1 MTAPWPISFDDVL
14 AARER
19 LRPYLTPSPLRR
31 YPLLDSLVGHG
42 IEVYVKHENHL
53 PVQTFKVRNALSAV
67 TALSAAERARGII
80 GATTGNHGQGMAYAG
95 QQLGVPT
102 TIVVPE
108 GNNPDKNAAIRS
120 MGAELVE
127 FGAAYDAAAAHCAEL
142 AAARGMTLVHSTN
155 NLGVIAGAA
164 TMTLEILE
172 QQPDLDALFI
182 ALGGGSQ
189 SVGALIVAGT
199 LRPQLKVVA
208 VQSEGASAQYDSWK
222 RGTIL
227 KNQPVR
233 TFAEGIAT
241 GQAYEGTFPA
251 LHAGLADFLLVSET
265 ELADALVELIRT
277 THNLPEGAAAG
288 GLAGL
293 RKVAAQY
300 AGRKVGIVMC
310 GGNISVEA
318 LGRVLLN
325 RTSDSGR

>member
-1 MTAPWPISFDDVL
+1 MTSPWPISFDDVL
-14 AARER
+14 AARAR
-19 LRPYLTPSPLRR
+19 LLPYLSPSPLRR
-31 YPLLDSLVGHG
+31 YPLLDELVGHG
-42 IEVYVKHENHL
+42 IQVFVKHENHL

-67 TALSAAERARGII
+67 TALSDAERARGII

-95 QQLGVPT
+95 QLLGVRT
-102 TIVVPE
+102 TIVVP
-108 GNNPDKNAAIRS
+108 GRNNPEKNAAIRS

-127 FGAAYDAAAAHCAEL
+127 FGASYDLAAAHCAEL

-189 SVGALIVAGT
+189 SVGAIVVARQ
-199 LRPQLKVVA
+199 LRPSLKVVA
-208 VQSEGASAQYDSWK
+208 VQSEGAAAQYQSWK

-227 KNQPVR
+227 RDQPVR

-251 LHAGLADFLLVSET
+251 LQSGLADFLLVSEQQ
-265 ELADALVELIRT
+265 LADALVDLIRT

-293 RKVAAQY
+293 RTVAEHY
-300 AGRKVGIVMC
+300 AGQKVGIVMC
-310 GGNISVEA
+310 GGNISVAA
-318 LGRVLLN
+318 LAKVLAS
-325 RTSDSGR
+325 RPS